1 VKGLGGII
9 EKRPRKIQRN
19 FYEAMPY
26 RIQDE
31 VLFQAMGA
39 EVYGSTERNLCLP
52 ANKKSEDAVSDFLPY
67 L

>member
-19 FYEAMPY
+19 FYEAMLPRTPY
-26 RIQDE
+26 A
-31 VLFQAMGA
+31 VLFQAMEA

>member
-19 FYEAMPY
+19 FYEALLPLIPY
-26 RIQDE
+26 A

-39 EVYGSTERNLCLP
+39 EVYGSTKRKPCLP
-52 ANKKSEDAVSDFLPY
+52 ANKKSGDAASDFLPY